1 MKVYSN
7 GGALSD
13 GSIQQARFELGP
25 DGSINQVQHESGPDG
40 SIKQV
45 QHESGLDGSI
55 KQVQHESGLDG
66 SIKQVRF
73 ATHDTIKESKL
84 INWFA
89 SISRSRSRS

>member
-13 GSIQQARFELGP
+13 GSSQQVRFEVGP
-25 DGSINQVQHESGPDG
+25 DGSINQVQHESGP
-40 SIKQV
+40 
-45 QHESGLDGSI
+45 DGSI

-89 SISRSRSRS
+89 IDQINQ

>member
-13 GSIQQARFELGP
+13 GSIQQARFELGK
-25 DGSINQVQHESGPDG
+25 DGSINQVQHESGP
-40 SIKQV
+40 
-45 QHESGLDGSI
+45 
-55 KQVQHESGLDG
+55 DG

-89 SISRSRSRS
+89 IDQINQ